1 MGSES
6 NPPAFAA
13 TLCGNGSLLIHTIES
28 PALTVM
34 TGGVKATA
42 SIVTVWVTG
51 RGPAAAPG
59 PLHDSSPGT
68 ASGEEQR
75 ASHDGARDYFD
86 SDDWTIL
93 AWSRWATNAGRTF
106 TSSAF
111 SSAFDAF
118 GISVLSTA
126 SSTCW

>member
-6 NPPAFAA
+6 NPPAFAV
-13 TLCGNGSLLIHTIES
+13 TVCGNGSLLIQTIES
-28 PALTVM
+28 PAFDRDDRRRKGDRLHRDRM
-34 TGGVKATA
+34 GDGP
-42 SIVTVWVTG
+42 G
-51 RGPAAAPG
+51 RGRRAGAAARQQPRDG
-59 PLHDSSPGT
+59 E
-68 ASGEEQR
+68 GEEQR

-118 GISVLSTA
+118 GISVLSSA

>member
-13 TLCGNGSLLIHTIES
+13 TLWGNGSLLIHTIES
-28 PALTVM
+28 PAFTVM

-51 RGPAAAPG
+51 RGGAAAPG

-68 ASGEEQR
+68 AR
-75 ASHDGARDYFD
+75 ARSSEPRMTVLATTSTGTTGPSWRGRD
-86 SDDWTIL
+86 WP
-93 AWSRWATNAGRTF
+93 RP
-106 TSSAF
+106 
-111 SSAFDAF
+111 
-118 GISVLSTA
+118 
-126 SSTCW
+126 